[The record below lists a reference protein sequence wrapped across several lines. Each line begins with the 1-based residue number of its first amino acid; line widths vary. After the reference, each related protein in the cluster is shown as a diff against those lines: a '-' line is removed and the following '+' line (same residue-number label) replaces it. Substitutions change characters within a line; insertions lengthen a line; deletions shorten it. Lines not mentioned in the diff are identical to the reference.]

1 MVFSETFAEL
11 VEVRRGRRLFV
22 REIFIGTDPSSS
34 SIGKIPDLQL
44 VCVHGTCGTERQFHL
59 LLEKLD
65 ELIIN
70 TGIQIK
76 CLLYDKLGCGKS
88 QIIDDWN
95 AYSNEEDKKDLDAL
109 LQMKLDPL
117 LDQVIIGHSYAL
129 SAPILPLLR
138 DNILKKLVGCILIGT
153 AVRSE
158 HLKIQ
163 DGGHPIMALPIFL
176 LQCLQKQ
183 LTNSFVHMAVHPDH
197 VAIMDA
203 IRNESNSNNMMVA
216 KAYHRKMKWA
226 TPKELLPI
234 RDIPV
239 LIMHGTA
246 DGIVP
251 VECAQFLSNCFSASQ
266 LVVIERASH
275 LVMIEQPQLS
285 ADAVWK
291 FLHTVREF

>member
-1 MVFSETFAEL
+1 MVLSETFADL
-11 VEVRRGRRLFV
+11 LEVRPVRRLFV
-22 REIFIGTDPSSS
+22 REIVVGSDSSS
-34 SIGKIPDLQL
+34 SCTGNPSLQMIF
-44 VCVHGTCGTERQFHL
+44 VHGTCGSERQFHR

-65 ELIIN
+65 ELLH
-70 TGIQIK
+70 TSIQVK

-88 QIIDDWN
+88 QIVEDWN
-95 AYSNEEDKKDLDAL
+95 AYSNEEDKKDLEAL

-117 LDQVIIGHSYAL
+117 LDLVIVGHSYAL

-138 DNILKKLVGCILIGT
+138 DHCFKKIVGCILIGT

-158 HLKIQ
+158 HLPIR
-163 DGGHPIMALPIFL
+163 DGGHPIMALPTFL

-183 LTNSFVHMAVHPDH
+183 LTNSFVDMAVYPDH
-197 VAIMDA
+197 VELMDA

-226 TPKELLPI
+226 TPNELSPI

-239 LIMHGTA
+239 LIIHGTA

-251 VECAQFLSNCFSASQ
+251 VECAQFLSNCFSSSQ

-285 ADAVWK
+285 ADAVMK
-291 FLHTVREF
+291 FLRTVKEF